1 MEILVIFVVYICKL
15 LPYFDKNSAIFCFSE
30 PVIDN
35 FSCLFGLAIH
45 YVK

>member
-30 PVIDN
+30 PVIDI
-35 FSCLFGLAIH
+35 FFMFIRIGDTLC
-45 YVK
+45 